1 MKHLLLLFFIIGFG
15 CNAQNAVFDTENSKG
30 KLYEYAEF
38 YDAGKSNYE
47 LSEIQHG
54 FSNKF
59 LPLNSENQS
68 TGFTTDNYW
77 IKFKLEN
84 SNDQAKTYYLE
95 TARPI
100 TDVAELYQI
109 SNDDKITKFKSGD
122 QIPFNERQVAH
133 RSTVF
138 KIELPENSEQQFYL
152 HLKSDGETINL
163 PFNLYTESEFWQVN
177 YKQQMFLG
185 LFYGIL
191 FLAGIIYLFFYTS
204 LRAKSFLY
212 YGIYVLSIG
221 LMQAALDGLLF
232 QYFFTSPSYFA
243 ARAVLITAIFS
254 NFFLLKYCEHF
265 LGVNSKL
272 PRFSIIYKILY
283 ALMAIA
289 ALLIFINP
297 KTLAVAYPI
306 CNING
311 MLSLLLIITTIV
323 LMRFRKI
330 TIDRYFSIGIFF
342 LVIGLMGFV
351 MNNLNLL
358 PNNFY
363 TLNSAKFGTGF
374 EIIFLSISMTY
385 FIRNLRIEKEKSQ
398 EVALQKS
405 EEISG
410 LKSYFMSNMSH
421 ELRTPL
427 NTIMGIA
434 EIELSKLNNNEER
447 KQFEIIKNASISL
460 LSNVNDILDF
470 EKIET
475 KQLELKKEE
484 FNPSIILNQISN
496 NWREEAINKGLN
508 YQFEMDYEIP
518 ILVKGDQERFVQIVN
533 NVLGNAVKFT
543 NTGNILFKM
552 RCTKRA
558 KGIYN
563 FSFNISDTGVGI
575 DSDFKQN
582 IFDSFNQ
589 MKLDHKRRF
598 GGIGLGL
605 TIVKYLVEL
614 HQGTINI
621 ESTPNKGTQVFID
634 ILIEG
639 VVKDSSI
646 DTPAYVESSL
656 QNKLHV
662 LVVEDN
668 VLNQM
673 VMRKMLNSY
682 SGVSFAVVNNGA
694 EAIEALKKDIYNIV
708 LMDLQMP
715 VMDGY
720 EATRLIR
727 NGASGKTISTIPII
741 AVTAD
746 AMQETHK
753 KVLDI
758 GMNDYMTKP
767 VNRDL
772 LIEKMKKYKNDSI
785 LKIA

>member
-1 MKHLLLLFFIIGFG
+1 MKQLLLVFLLFGVG
-15 CNAQNAVFDTENSKG
+15 CISQNTSFDPENSKG
-30 KLYEYAEF
+30 QFYEYAEF
-38 YDAGKSNYE
+38 FNSGQSDVTFK
-47 LSEIQHG
+47 EIHND
-54 FSNKF
+54 STHKF
-59 LPLNSENQS
+59 KPLESDHQS
-68 TGFTTDNYW
+68 TGFTTDSYW
-77 IKFKLEN
+77 VKFKLKN
-84 SNDQAKTYYLE
+84 GGSDSKTYYLE

-109 SNDDKITKFKSGD
+109 GNKNEIEHYKSGD

-133 RSTVF
+133 RSTIF
-138 KIELPENSEQQFYL
+138 KIELPEKSEQQFYL
-152 HLKSDGETINL
+152 HFKSDGETINL
-163 PFNLYTESEFWQVN
+163 PLNLYTENEFWQVN

-185 LFYGIL
+185 IFYGL
-191 FLAGIIYLFFYTS
+191 LLLAGIIYLFFYRS

-212 YGIYVLSIG
+212 YGCYVLSIG
-221 LMQAALDGLLF
+221 LMQAALDGILF
-232 QYFFTSPSYFA
+232 QYFFESPSFLSS
-243 ARAVLITAIFS
+243 RAVLITAILS
-254 NFFLLKYCEHF
+254 TFFLLKYCQYF
-265 LGVNSKL
+265 LGVHLKL
-272 PRFSIIYKILY
+272 PKFSKIYKALY
-283 ALMAIA
+283 AVMALSA
-289 ALLIFINP
+289 VMVFISP
-297 KTLAVAYPI
+297 KTFELAYPI

-311 MLSLLLIITTIV
+311 LLSLLLILATIFA
-323 LMRFRKI
+323 MRFKRI
-330 TIDRYFSIGIFF
+330 SIDRYFTIGIFF
-342 LVIGLMGFV
+342 LVVGLMGFV
-351 MNNLNLL
+351 MNNLSLL

-385 FIRNLRIEKEKSQ
+385 LIRNLRVEKEKSQ

-405 EEISG
+405 EEVSG

-434 EIELSKLNNNEER
+434 EIELSKQNNNEER

-470 EKIET
+470 EKIE
-475 KQLELKKEE
+475 KNQLQLKNEE
-484 FNPSIILNQISN
+484 FNPSIVLNQISN
-496 NWREEAINKGLN
+496 NWSEEATKKGLN

-518 ILVKGDQERFVQIVN
+518 TMVKGDQERFVQIIN
-533 NVLGNAVKFT
+533 NVLANAVKFT
-543 NTGNILFKM
+543 SSGIILFKM

-558 KGIYN
+558 QEMYS

-575 DSDFKQN
+575 EPEIKKN

-589 MKLDHKRRF
+589 MKQDHKRKF
-598 GGIGLGL
+598 GGVGLGL
-605 TIVKYLVEL
+605 TIVKHLVEL
-614 HQGTINI
+614 HKGTINI
-621 ESTPNKGTQVFID
+621 ESEPNKGTQVFID
-634 ILIEG
+634 ILLEG
-639 VVKDSSI
+639 IPKDISMEA
-646 DTPAYVESSL
+646 PNFVEPTSE
-656 QNKLHV
+656 NKIHV

-668 VLNQM
+668 LLNQM
-673 VMRKMLNSY
+673 VMRKILNSY
-682 SGVSFAVVNNGA
+682 PEVSFAVVNNGT
-694 EAIEALKKDIYNIV
+694 EAIDALKKDIYNIV

-720 EATRLIR
+720 EATRIIR
-727 NGASGKTISTIPII
+727 SGELGNVISKIPII

-746 AMQETHK
+746 AMQETHQ

-772 LIEKMKKYKNDSI
+772 LLEKMKRCNSV

>member
-1 MKHLLLLFFIIGFG
+1 MKHLLFLTFIIGVS
-15 CNAQNAVFDTENSKG
+15 CIAQNVAFDPEISKG
-30 KLYEYAEF
+30 NLYEYAEF
-38 YDAGKSNYE
+38 YDAGKANYE
-47 LSEIQHG
+47 ISDFQNDTSKE
-54 FSNKF
+54 FSPF
-59 LPLNSENQS
+59 LSENQS
-68 TGFTTDNYW
+68 TGFTTDNFW
-77 IKFKLEN
+77 IKFNLLNRN
-84 SNDQAKTYYLE
+84 SQAKTYYLE

-109 SNDDKITKFKSGD
+109 GKNNQVVQFKSGD
-122 QIPFNERQVAH
+122 QIPFKDRQVAH

-152 HLKSDGETINL
+152 HLRSDGETINF
-163 PFNLYTESEFWQVN
+163 PFSLYSESEFWQEN
-177 YKQQMFLG
+177 YKQQLFLG

-212 YGIYVLSIG
+212 YGLYVLFTG
-221 LMQAALDGLLF
+221 LMQAAIDGFLF
-232 QYFFTSPSYFA
+232 QYFFTSPGYLAS
-243 ARAVLITAIFS
+243 RAVLITAILS

-265 LGVNSKL
+265 LKVNIKL
-272 PRFSIIYKILY
+272 PRFFRIYKILY
-283 ALMAIA
+283 ALMGVAAI
-289 ALLIFINP
+289 LVFINP
-297 KTLAVAYPI
+297 KTLAFAYPF

-311 MLSLLLIITTIV
+311 LLSLTLILTTIF
-323 LMRFRKI
+323 LMRVRKI
-330 TIDRYFSIGIFF
+330 AIDTYFSFGIFF

-351 MNNLNLL
+351 MNNLSLL

-385 FIRNLRIEKEKSQ
+385 LIRNLRLEKEKSQ

-434 EIELSKLNNNEER
+434 EIELSKQSNSEER
-447 KQFEIIKNASISL
+447 KQFEIIKNASLSL

-470 EKIET
+470 EKIE
-475 KQLELKKEE
+475 KNQIELRNEE

-496 NWREEAINKGLN
+496 NWRKEATNKGLN
-508 YQFEMDYEIP
+508 YHFEMDYEIP
-518 ILVKGDQERFVQIVN
+518 ILVKGDPERFVQIVN
-533 NVLGNAVKFT
+533 NVLGNAIKFT
-543 NTGNILFKM
+543 NAGNILFKM
-552 RCTKRA
+552 RCTKRD
-558 KGIYN
+558 KGMYN

-575 DSDFKQN
+575 GSKFKQN
-582 IFDSFNQ
+582 IFDSFSQ
-589 MKLDHKRRF
+589 MKLDHKRQF

-605 TIVKYLVEL
+605 TIVKHLVEL
-614 HQGTINI
+614 HHGTINI
-621 ESTPNKGTQVFID
+621 ESTLNKGTQVFID

-639 VVKDSSI
+639 VEKNALFEAQTYLEPSS
-646 DTPAYVESSL
+646 E
-656 QNKLHV
+656 NNLHL

-668 VLNQM
+668 ILNQL
-673 VMRKMLNSY
+673 VMRKLLNSY
-682 SGVSFAVVNNGA
+682 SGVSFAVVNNGT

-720 EATRLIR
+720 EATQIIR
-727 NGASGKTISTIPII
+727 SGELGKIIANIPII

-746 AMQETHK
+746 AMQETRK

-772 LIEKMKKYKNDSI
+772 LLEKIKRCNNSI

>member
-1 MKHLLLLFFIIGFG
+1 MKHLLLLNFIIGVG
-15 CNAQNAVFDTENSKG
+15 CIAQNVAFDPEISKG
-30 KLYEYAEF
+30 NLYEYAEF
-38 YDAGKSNYE
+38 YDAGKSNLE
-47 LSEIQHG
+47 LSVLQNDPSKN
-54 FSNKF
+54 FF
-59 LPLNSENQS
+59 PLKSENQS
-68 TGFTTDNYW
+68 TGFTTDNFW
-77 IKFKLEN
+77 IKFNLEN
-84 SNDQAKTYYLE
+84 SSTQAKTYYLE

-109 SNDDKITKFKSGD
+109 YNKNKISEFKSGD
-122 QIPFNERQVAH
+122 QISFNERQVAH

-138 KIELPENSEQQFYL
+138 KIELPKNSNQQIYL
-152 HLKSDGETINL
+152 HFKSDGETINL
-163 PFNLYTESEFWQVN
+163 PLNLYSETEFWQVN
-177 YKQQMFLG
+177 YKQQLFLG
-185 LFYGIL
+185 IFYGLLIL
-191 FLAGIIYLFFYTS
+191 ASIIYLFFYTS
-204 LRAKSFLY
+204 LRARSFLY
-212 YGIYVLSIG
+212 YSCYVFLIG
-221 LMQAALDGLLF
+221 LMQASLDGLLF
-232 QYFFTSPSYFA
+232 QYFFKVPGYFA
-243 ARAVLITAIFS
+243 ARAVLITAILS

-265 LGVNSKL
+265 LGVAGKL
-272 PRFSIIYKILY
+272 PNFSKIYKSLY
-283 ALMAIA
+283 FVIGLSM
-289 ALLIFINP
+289 LLVFISP
-297 KTLAVAYPI
+297 KTLAFVYPI

-311 MLSLLLIITTIV
+311 LLSLLLILTTIFV
-323 LMRFRKI
+323 MRYRKI
-330 TIDRYFSIGIFF
+330 SIDKYFSFGILF
-342 LVIGLMGFV
+342 LVFGLMGFV
-351 MNNLNLL
+351 MNNLSLL

-363 TLNSAKFGTGF
+363 TLHSAKFGTGF

-385 FIRNLRIEKEKSQ
+385 LIRNLRVEKEKSQ

-434 EIELSKLNNNEER
+434 EIELSKQNNNEER
-447 KQFEIIKNASISL
+447 KQFEVIKNASLSL

-470 EKIET
+470 EKIE
-475 KQLELKKEE
+475 KNQIELKKEE

-496 NWREEAINKGLN
+496 NWRGEATNKGLG

-543 NTGNILFKM
+543 NIGNILFKM

-558 KGIYN
+558 KGMYS

-575 DSDFKQN
+575 DSEYKQN

-589 MKLDHKRRF
+589 MKLDHKRQF

-605 TIVKYLVEL
+605 TIVKHLVEL

-639 VVKDSSI
+639 VAKNSSLEEDQTYLEDSS
-646 DTPAYVESSL
+646 E
-656 QNKLHV
+656 NKLHV

-668 VLNQM
+668 VLNQL

-682 SGVSFAVVNNGA
+682 TGVSFAVVNNGT
-694 EAIEALKKDIYNIV
+694 EAIEALKNDSYDVV

-720 EATRLIR
+720 EATRIIR
-727 NGASGKTISTIPII
+727 SGELGKTIANIPII

-746 AMQETHK
+746 AMQETRK

-772 LIEKMKKYKNDSI
+772 LLEKMTRCNNSI